1 MALFDRLQLNA
12 FVRQRHFGFSD
23 DRTLAQVRPPLI
35 VDEHG
40 DLELFRDGPAMESY
54 LEAIDVQN
62 REYVVYDSEGRQVEL
77 ATAEVPTRSFF
88 GLLRGSAEVVRI
100 ASVEAEPTHA
110 LELSTKLRS
119 HLERFQESIPPEA
132 TLSDLVERLRNNAGF
147 VA

>member
-1 MALFDRLQLNA
+1 
-12 FVRQRHFGFSD
+12 
-23 DRTLAQVRPPLI
+23 
-35 VDEHG
+35 
-40 DLELFRDGPAMESY
+40 MESY

-62 REYVVYDSEGRQVEL
+62 REYVVYDSEGRLVEL

-88 GLLRGSAEVVRI
+88 GLLSGSAEVVRI
-100 ASVEAEPTHA
+100 ASVEAEPTHV

-119 HLERFQESIPPEA
+119 HLERLKEPIPPEA